1 MTARQFWLLV
11 HIGLGAGFIH
21 GFLGGSKA
29 LVDWRAIPDLDRR
42 RVRSTIVLALAAWTT
57 VLTGTW
63 LVYTWYRAVPPANA
77 STVAF
82 PKAWLVERSDLAFW
96 HEFGMEWKEHIGWLA
111 PILATAVAVM
121 AIRHRSVLRTDWRA
135 RRLAAGLFALAFV
148 TALVAAAL
156 GAVINKVA
164 PNQFLEG
171 WSPVATRPVAWGPVA
186 APEVST
192 WT

>member
-1 MTARQFWLLV
+1 MTGRQLWLLV

-29 LVDWRAIPDLDRR
+29 LVDWRDIPDLDRR
-42 RVRSTIVLALAAWTT
+42 RVRSTIVMAAASWTT
-57 VLTGTW
+57 VVTGTW
-63 LVYTWYRAVPPANA
+63 LVYVWYRAEPPGDA
-77 STVAF
+77 STLAF
-82 PKAWLVERSDLAFW
+82 PKAWLLEHSNVSFW

-135 RRLAAGLFALAFV
+135 RRLVAGLFAVAFA
-148 TALVAAAL
+148 TALIAASL

-164 PNQFLEG
+164 PNQFLE
-171 WSPVATRPVAWGPVA
+171 SLCPVA
-186 APEVST
+186 AGKCPSAPT
-192 WT
+192 RS